1 MKAVRALETLRAL
14 DRPIVRTQEA
24 PAVSATRLTARLSS
38 WSWPT
43 VSERTTNPSNSPCGR
58 SARGRSAAGVRRV
71 DWDEAE
77 PCRVHLSVGLSW
89 PGLWIYSTQ

>member
-43 VSERTTNPSNSPCGR
+43 VSERTTNPSNSSLRALGSRAFVSR
-58 SARGRSAAGVRRV
+58 SATGRLGRG
-71 DWDEAE
+71 
-77 PCRVHLSVGLSW
+77 
-89 PGLWIYSTQ
+89 